1 MREGKGKIVTR
12 KEFIKAVTGH
22 KITGVRFIDEDSF
35 GHTFT
40 DLDDCL
46 CIDAI
51 ELDNNKEI
59 GFAGSGDIGEETV
72 CVGLEDKWVN
82 E

>member
-1 MREGKGKIVTR
+1 MTR
-12 KEFIKAVTGH
+12 KEFTKSVMGH

-40 DLDDCL
+40 DLDNCL
-46 CIDAI
+46 CIDVI
-51 ELDNNKEI
+51 ELDNGKEI

-72 CVGLEDKWVN
+72 CVGLDEK
-82 E
+82 